1 MEAGSDLIISV
12 KDVFDFERI
21 LLEKNSIDNFPEE
34 AADRVLAYFMG
45 VHDFAKLLAEEIT
58 GGNERV

>member
-21 LLEKNSIDNFPEE
+21 LLEKNSIDNVPEE

-45 VHDFAKLLAEEIT
+45 VHDFA
-58 GGNERV
+58 